1 MTPSPSIER
10 MRSAGTKLW
19 GKSVT
24 DTTTITKIYMKPA
37 LQLQVLSHQASM
49 SKGEATRLLERIESA
64 DYPVDLKLKETS

>member
-1 MTPSPSIER
+1 M
-10 MRSAGTKLW
+10 
-19 GKSVT
+19 T